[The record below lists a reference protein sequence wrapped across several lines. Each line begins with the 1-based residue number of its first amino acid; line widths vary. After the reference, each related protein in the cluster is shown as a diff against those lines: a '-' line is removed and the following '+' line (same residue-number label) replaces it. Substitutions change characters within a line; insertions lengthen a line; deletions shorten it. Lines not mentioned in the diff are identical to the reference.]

1 MRRKIAMVLALALMM
16 GAMGCDKQGTSNK
29 TEAPVDATTEDNVVI
44 NDEKE
49 VSEDGGE
56 ETTEETKKEESV
68 EQEKV
73 TITFDGKNDDRYN
86 ENGDLIMYVYY
97 VHPVVTVNGNEEA
110 TKAIAT
116 EFEGDEKMFD
126 ENCETMEKEAAYAFE
141 EGWMEEMPPFA
152 EEVRFIEKRIDDKVA
167 SFTRMEY
174 SNTGGAHGN
183 SFTFGWN
190 FDLETG
196 KRLTIADIAED
207 KDAFMSDVKEYVL
220 EICKSDAYSNRLFP
234 EYEDSIDYVLQ
245 DDFWYFDHEGITF
258 ISNPYELAS
267 YAEGTIFFTVPYEV
281 LTGLK
286 DEYAYDGG
294 FQKSLNLGESIS
306 MDLNGD
312 GTADEVTFDVEESSD
327 YTYIPKLTIN
337 GADYSDVFEDNQ
349 CYFAYPYDKYII
361 MDIDSAD
368 DYFEIAV
375 QDYGMSD
382 DPMTTFFRYDGNK
395 VIYMGYI
402 SDRIS
407 DLYIVNAG
415 DGEIHARERMHIFE
429 TVNMKTTYEV
439 ENNALVRSM
448 KDLYPIAYTDASA
461 KKGLL
466 KDLYVFT
473 DMSTE
478 SEVVKLAKETEVV
491 VLATDNVEWLQIRYE
506 DGKIY
511 YVHVVDHYLIDMN
524 GLEVD
529 SRDVFTSVIQA
540 G

>member
-97 VHPVVTVNGNEEA
+97 VHPVITVNGNEEA
-110 TKAIAT
+110 TKAIAA
-116 EFEGDEKMFD
+116 EFESDEEMFYT
-126 ENCETMEKEAAYAFE
+126 NCETVEKEAAYAFE
-141 EGWMEEMPPFA
+141 EGWMEDMPPFA
-152 EEVRFIEKRIDDKVA
+152 DEVRYTEKRVDDKVA
-167 SFTRMEY
+167 SFARRDY

-183 SFTFGWN
+183 TYTSGWN

-196 KRLTIADIAED
+196 KRLTLADIAED

-220 EICKSDAYSNRLFP
+220 EICKTDAYSSRLFP
-234 EYEDSIDYVLQ
+234 EYEESLDYVLQ
-245 DDFWYFDHEGITF
+245 DDLWYFDKEGITF
-258 ISNPYELAS
+258 ISNPYELAA
-267 YAEGTIFFTVPYEV
+267 YAEGTIYFTVPYEV

-286 DEYAYDGG
+286 EEYSYDGG
-294 FQKSLNLGESIS
+294 FLKGVNLGENISI
-306 MDLNGD
+306 DLNGD
-312 GTADEVTFDVEESSD
+312 GTADEVAFDVKESSD
-327 YTYIPKLTIN
+327 YTYVPTLTIN
-337 GADYSDVFEDNQ
+337 GADYSGVFDENQ
-349 CYFAYPYDKYII
+349 CYFAYPYEEYVIL
-361 MDIDSAD
+361 DIDSAD
-368 DYFEIAV
+368 DYLEIAV

-382 DPMTTFFRYDGNK
+382 DPVTSFFRYDGNK
-395 VIYMGYI
+395 VIYMGYMC
-402 SDRIS
+402 DRIS
-407 DLYIVNAG
+407 DMYIVN
-415 DGEIHARERMHIFE
+415 DGKGKIHARERMHIFE

-439 ENNALVRSM
+439 ENNELVRSM
-448 KDLYPIAYTDASA
+448 KGLYPIAYTDANA
-461 KKGLL
+461 EKGLL
-466 KDLYVFT
+466 RDLYVFT